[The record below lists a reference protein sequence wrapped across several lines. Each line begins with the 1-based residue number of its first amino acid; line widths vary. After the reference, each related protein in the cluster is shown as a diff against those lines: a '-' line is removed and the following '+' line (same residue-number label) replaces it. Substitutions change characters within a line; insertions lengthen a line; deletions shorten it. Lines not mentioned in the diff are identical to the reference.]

1 MGRVR
6 RFVKKSRKQI
16 RAAFYGVFVAGFTI
30 VIFVDLTKGTVTTDF
45 VTKWAVGLAVVVLG
59 VEYCILFATYCRNKI
74 ETAGSQITLMQSL
87 EPLWDRLGHAQKIDL
102 LGGTYKT
109 FTDNAEN
116 LSALSKGIMSGCEVR
131 ILMLHPE
138 GDGVADVVRSRRER
152 RRIVNDGVI
161 STEIISSI
169 GRIYENIGFDNTLKV
184 LKLYNSAP
192 RCSIYHIDSE
202 YLVTIY
208 TFGRG
213 ASSPAIYLDAKHG
226 HNEICKSFDR
236 GFRELW
242 EAPSTVAVTEDL
254 LQQFKIF
261 D

>member
-1 MGRVR
+1 MSRVR

-16 RAAFYGVFVAGFTI
+16 RAVFYGVFIAGFTT
-30 VIFVDLTKGTVTTDF
+30 VLFVDLTKGTVTTEF
-45 VTKWAVGLAVVVLG
+45 VIKWAMGLAVVVLF

-74 ETAGSQITLMQSL
+74 ETAGSQFALMQSL
-87 EPLWDRLGHAQKIDL
+87 EPLWERLGRAQKIDL

-109 FTDNAEN
+109 FTDRAEN
-116 LSALSKGIMSGCEVR
+116 LSALSKGIKSGCEVR

-138 GDGVADVVRSRRER
+138 GDGMADVVRSRNELG
-152 RRIVNDGVI
+152 RILRDGLI
-161 STEIISSI
+161 SEEIKNSI
-169 GRIYENIGFDNTLKV
+169 GRLLEVVGLETTLKI

-192 RCSIYHIDSE
+192 RFSFYRIDSE

-213 ASSPAIYLDAKHG
+213 ASSPAMYLDAKHG
-226 HNEICKSFDR
+226 HNEICRSFDR

-242 EAPSTVAVTEDL
+242 EAPSTIAVTKDL
-254 LQQFKIF
+254 LRQFQLL